1 MNLAD
6 RPLAP
11 DPYSLLPQVPRFS
24 VTSDDVAHGEPMART
39 HAAVGDNRSPEL
51 SWNHFPAATRSF
63 LVSCFD
69 MDAPTPA
76 GYWHWTVVNVPASTV
91 TLAQGAGS
99 PGGGYLPPGAVQ
111 TRHDGGGP
119 GYLGAAPPPG
129 DRPHRY
135 VFAVHALDV
144 ETLDVTPATTATSRP
159 EAPSVRVNAT
169 VFSRPTGVGERLP
182 TIATAGRHSR
192 AGSPA
197 TK

>member
-11 DPYSLLPQVPRFS
+11 DPYSLLPQVPRFT
-24 VTSDDVAHGEPMART
+24 VTSDDVVDGEPMART
-39 HAAVGDNRSPEL
+39 HAADGDNRSPEL

-76 GYWHWTVVNVPASTV
+76 GYWHWTVVNVPVSTV

-119 GYLGAAPPPG
+119 GYLGAAPPRG

-135 VFAVHALDV
+135 VFAVHALDI
-144 ETLDVTPATTATSRP
+144 ETLDVTPSTTATAVAMAAVFHTIGR
-159 EAPSVRVNAT
+159 AT
-169 VFSRPTGVGERLP
+169 ITPTYQVLV
-182 TIATAGRHSR
+182 AA
-192 AGSPA
+192 
-197 TK
+197 